1 MSFREHLLNAIRSIK
16 ANKLRTVLSS
26 LGIIIWVS
34 SVIILLA
41 FWEGTQRSI
50 TESIQSLWT
59 NLLTLTPGWAWQ
71 SDVRNT
77 TQVRSSSDV
86 FTVQNIQWVSE
97 LPEIWAVAPQVNG
110 RRQVIYKTKNVST
123 TIYWVTPTYLQVRNS
138 SVQFGNF
145 ISNEDVIQWTKVA
158 VVGTE
163 VVKNVFDGQDPLWQ
177 SIRIWNTFFTIIWV
191 MTEKWWNGFNNADDA
206 IFIPLTTAQN
216 RIFGSKY
223 LSQIW
228 ITVTDE
234 DKINETKAALT
245 WYFYQKFAIESADTA
260 NFSIFSSADTLS
272 TITSVT
278 WALKAFL
285 WGIAAI
291 SLLVWWIWVM
301 NIMLVSVSE
310 RTREIG
316 IRRSIGALN
325 RDIIFQFLTESV
337 VLTLLGWII
346 WILLSVAVVMIMQK
360 VWVSAYITTYVVVLS
375 FSCAVSVWI
384 IFGLLPA
391 YKAARLKPIDALR
404 SE

>member
-16 ANKLRTVLSS
+16 ANKLRTILSS

-41 FWEGTQRSI
+41 FGEWTQRSI
-50 TESIQSLWT
+50 TESIQALWT
-59 NLLTLTPGWAWQ
+59 NLLTLTPWWSAQ

-86 FTVQNIQWVSE
+86 FTIQNIQWISE
-97 LPEIWAVAPQVNG
+97 FPEVWAMSPQVNG
-110 RRQVIYKTKNVST
+110 RRQVIYSTKNVST
-123 TIYWVTPTYLQVRNS
+123 TIYGVTPSYLQVRNS

-145 ISNEDVIQWTKVA
+145 ISNEDVVQWTKIA
-158 VVGTE
+158 VLGTE
-163 VVKNVFDGQDPLWQ
+163 VVKNLFDGKDPLGQ
-177 SIRIWNTFFTIIWV
+177 SIRIWNTFFTVVGV
-191 MTEKWWNGFNNADDA
+191 MTEKWWNGFNNSDDA

-216 RIFGSKY
+216 RIFGTKY

-228 ITVTDE
+228 ITVKDE
-234 DKINETKAALT
+234 DTITTTKAQLT
-245 WYFYQKFAIESADTA
+245 WYLYEKFWIKNPDDA

-272 TITSVT
+272 TISSVT
-278 WALKAFL
+278 WVLKAFL
-285 WGIAAI
+285 GWIAAI

-316 IRRSIGALN
+316 IRRSIWALN

-337 VLTLLGWII
+337 VLTLLGWLI
-346 WILLSVAVVMIMQK
+346 WILFSVTVVMIMQK
-360 VWVSAYITTYVVVLS
+360 LGVAAYITTYVVVLS
-375 FSCAVSVWI
+375 FSCSVSVGI

-391 YKAARLKPIDALR
+391 YKAAKLKPIDALR